1 MDAKLKIREI
11 KSDMED
17 YLSDRVNKYKFISVL
32 VFVLIITGLAWQSDD
47 AYHAYVMAKNLV
59 LGNGFVYNVGERAS
73 ASSCP
78 LFTLVIACGY
88 FVFRNMFLCSLLIC
102 IIFSTA
108 AYVIVVNNFCHTRRH
123 VFIAFFTL
131 VGSLCFISYTT
142 SGLENCMLYFLTALF
157 LKNFFKDRLYDAK
170 RMFLLAI
177 LISLIAMTRMDAVLM
192 FIPMILYVFLAKRDR
207 VSFPKAVL
215 IGIAGLLPF
224 IGWELF
230 SIIYY
235 GFPFPNTAYVKLGTD
250 IPQREYFARGIQYLL
265 TSLSFDPILIVV
277 PLIAVFL
284 VLRIKKSKYM
294 LAILG
299 VILYVCYV
307 CYIGGDFM
315 VGRHYTVLF
324 LMSLI
329 CLLKYMEDEEESGV
343 IRKRFEKTYIILVS
357 AAIVFSYSAKP
368 VTNQYL
374 FGYGASPIA
383 DERAGYFEFT
393 SLYNNAVSY
402 LKSGNMVIRNAWN
415 EDGIRELR
423 DKGFE
428 SGILIM
434 VPGISIYYNS
444 DIYLN
449 DLYALGDPFLS
460 KLPAVREDNWRI
472 GHMWREAPV
481 GYDET
486 VIRDENLIE
495 NESLKKYYDVIKL
508 ITRAPL
514 WDRDRLKA
522 VIDINLGKYDYLIEE
537 YKSTL
542 DENNHQIT
550 DEYIISR

>member
-157 LKNFFKDRLYDAK
+157 LKIFFKDRLYDAK

-343 IRKRFEKTYIILVS
+343 IRKRFEKRYIILVS